1 MHHSMLSVLACE
13 FSYNGHEP
21 PRGADYGVDSH
32 ESPDPG
38 PGATIGNG
46 SVVRVEVL
54 DAMICAAV
62 VVPLGFNTVHR
73 PQ

>member
-1 MHHSMLSVLACE
+1 MAMNLHGAPIMVLIAT
-13 FSYNGHEP
+13 NHP
-21 PRGADYGVDSH
+21 TPV
-32 ESPDPG
+32 PD
-38 PGATIGNG
+38 ATIGNG